1 MKKSRHVQLVLIT
14 ALLAS
19 CHSAKEPEWSEGDK
33 KVYLRSDSTAP
44 YTRTH
49 HSFTSGLM
57 WYYAFRSFGMM
68 NGNGYARGGYH
79 SDALAPQSNFGSN
92 AFKSQVARGG
102 FGRSSFRTG
111 S

>member
-1 MKKSRHVQLVLIT
+1 MKKSKHIQLVLIT

-19 CHSAKEPEWSEGDK
+19 CSNKKETEWSEGDK
-33 KVYLRSDSTAP
+33 IVYLRSDSTAP

-49 HSFTSGLM
+49 SSPLL
-57 WYYAFRSFGMM
+57 WYFAFRSFGMM
-68 NGNGYARGGYH
+68 NNGQYVRGGYH
-79 SDALAPQSNFGSN
+79 SDAIHPISNFGSN
-92 AFKSQVARGG
+92 GYKSRISRGG